1 MSSTRTSLAWI
12 SSALSALV
20 VSINLTVMSVAFDS
34 MRRDFPGTELR
45 VMGWVLSVYTIVFGA
60 LLVPAGRLADHLG
73 RRRIFLWGLGIMS
86 VSSTLAG
93 LAPSV
98 WVIIVGRVGQG
109 AAAACLVPSTLGLLL
124 EAVPVEQRVT
134 VTAFYSVL
142 ASVGGIA
149 GPTVG
154 ALLIQES
161 SWRAAFFIAPVL
173 AVLSWITGIRSLPE
187 TRRVKSGPLP
197 DLLGSLLV
205 VVSLSAF
212 SLGVLQSR
220 DWGWADART
229 IGALAFAVAAAVWFW
244 RRSSVHPVPVLPMK
258 LTRNRSFALANIA
271 SVLYGGA
278 TGALLFG
285 TVLFLREVW
294 DYDIVDAGL
303 GLLPLAVASM
313 VTSWF
318 GGRLGNR
325 YGERAVAVPGALV
338 VASGLA
344 WFAWRVGAQPEFV
357 REWLPGGTLIGFGM
371 GLTYPM
377 IGSACVRGVEG
388 ADLSVA
394 SAANRMTLQ
403 IGNAVGIALVIA
415 ILGDASGHAML
426 DQMRIGWAVTA
437 AMVVAVAATMAL
449 LDRPAHVMGVS
460 ASRAHVAAS
469 P

>member
-34 MRRDFPGTELR
+34 LRRDFPGTELS

-73 RRRIFLWGLGIMS
+73 RRTIFLWGLGIMS

-98 WVIIVGRVGQG
+98 WIIIVGRVGQG

-124 EAVPVEQRVT
+124 EAVPVAQRVT

-142 ASVGGIA
+142 ASVGGVA

-154 ALLIQES
+154 ALLIRQS

-187 TRRVKSGPLP
+187 AKPVKAGPLP
-197 DLLGSLLV
+197 DLLGALLV
-205 VVSLSAF
+205 VMSLSAF
-212 SLGVLQSR
+212 SLGVLQAR

-229 IGALAFAVAAAVWFW
+229 IGALVFSAATAVWFW

-258 LTRNRSFALANIA
+258 LTRIRSFTVANIA
-271 SVLYGGA
+271 SLLYGGA

-303 GLLPLAVASM
+303 GLLPLAGSSL

-318 GGRLGNR
+318 AGRLGNR
-325 YGERAVAVPGALV
+325 YGERAIAVPGSLI
-338 VASGLA
+338 VATGLA

-357 REWLPGGTLIGFGM
+357 QEWLPGGTLIGLGM
-371 GLTYPM
+371 GLSYPM
-377 IGSACVRGVEG
+377 IGSACVRGVEA

-403 IGNAVGIALVIA
+403 VGNAIGIALVIA
-415 ILGDASGHAML
+415 ILGDATGHAML
-426 DQMRIGWAVTA
+426 DQMRIAWAVTA
-437 AMVVAVAATMAL
+437 AMVVTVAITMAL
-449 LDRPAHVMGVS
+449 LDRPEHVVPVTRQ
-460 ASRAHVAAS
+460 RAQVVAS

>member
-1 MSSTRTSLAWI
+1 MSNTRTSLAWI

-34 MRRDFPGTELR
+34 LRRDFPATDLS

-73 RRRIFLWGLGIMS
+73 RRTIFLWGLGIMS

-98 WVIIVGRVGQG
+98 WLIIVGRVGQG

-124 EAVPVEQRVT
+124 DAVPVEQRVT
-134 VTAFYSVL
+134 VTAFYSAL
-142 ASVGGIA
+142 ASVGGVA

-154 ALLIQES
+154 ALLIRQS

-173 AVLSWITGIRSLPE
+173 AVLSWITGFRSLPE
-187 TRRVKSGPLP
+187 TKRVEAGPLP
-197 DLLGSLLV
+197 DLFGAVLLV
-205 VVSLSAF
+205 ASLSAF

-220 DWGWADART
+220 DWGWVDART
-229 IGALAFAVAAAVWFW
+229 VGALAFSVATAVWFW

-258 LTRNRSFALANIA
+258 LTRIRSFALANIA
-271 SVLYGGA
+271 SLLYGGA
-278 TGALLFG
+278 TGALLFA

-294 DYDIVDAGL
+294 DYDIVQAGL
-303 GLLPLAVASM
+303 GLLPLAVSSL
-313 VTSWF
+313 VTSWI

-325 YGERAVAVPGALV
+325 YGERAVAVPGALL
-338 VASGLA
+338 VAGGMG
-344 WFAWRVGAQPEFV
+344 WFAWRVGAHPEFV
-357 REWLPGGTLIGFGM
+357 REWLPGGTLIGLGM
-371 GLTYPM
+371 GLSYPM
-377 IGSACVRGVEG
+377 IGSACVRGVERS
-388 ADLSVA
+388 DLSVA

-403 IGNAVGIALVIA
+403 VGNAVGIALVIA
-415 ILGDASGHAML
+415 ILGDAKGHAML
-426 DQMRIGWAVTA
+426 GQMRIAWTVTA
-437 AMVVAVAATMAL
+437 ALVVAVAMTMAL
-449 LDRPAHVMGVS
+449 LDRPAHVVRVTGRHAQV
-460 ASRAHVAAS
+460 VPS

>member
-20 VSINLTVMSVAFDS
+20 VAINLTVMSVAFDS
-34 MRRDFPGTELR
+34 LRHDFPSTELS

-60 LLVPAGRLADHLG
+60 LLVPAGRLADYLG
-73 RRRIFLWGLGIMS
+73 RRTIFLWGLGIMS

-98 WVIIVGRVGQG
+98 WVVIVGRVGQG

-154 ALLIQES
+154 ALLIRQF

-173 AVLSWITGIRSLPE
+173 AVLSWITGFRSLPE
-187 TRRVKSGPLP
+187 TKRVKSGPLP
-197 DLLGSLLV
+197 DLLGAMLV
-205 VVSLSAF
+205 VMSLSAF

-229 IGALAFAVAAAVWFW
+229 VGALAFSAASAVWFW

-258 LTRNRSFALANIA
+258 LTHIRSFAIANIA
-271 SVLYGGA
+271 SLIYGGA

-303 GLLPLAVASM
+303 GLLPLACSSL

-318 GGRLGNR
+318 AGRLGNR
-325 YGERAVAVPGALV
+325 YGERAVAVPGALI
-338 VASGLA
+338 VAAGLA
-344 WFAWRVGAQPEFV
+344 WFAWRVGAHPEFV
-357 REWLPGGTLIGFGM
+357 REWLPGGTLIGCGM
-371 GLTYPM
+371 GLSYPM
-377 IGSACVRGVEG
+377 IGSACVRGVEA

-403 IGNAVGIALVIA
+403 VGNAVGIALVIA
-415 ILGDASGHAML
+415 ILGDATGHAML
-426 DQMRIGWAVTA
+426 DQMRIAWAVTA
-437 AMVVAVAATMAL
+437 AMVVAVAMTMAL
-449 LDRPAHVMGVS
+449 LDRPAHVVRVTGR
-460 ASRAHVAAS
+460 RAQVVAS

>member
-1 MSSTRTSLAWI
+1 MSNTRTSLAWI

-34 MRRDFPGTELR
+34 LRRDFPGTELR

-73 RRRIFLWGLGIMS
+73 RRKIFLWGLGIMS

-93 LAPSV
+93 LAPAV
-98 WVIIVGRVGQG
+98 WVVILGRVGQG

-124 EAVPVEQRVT
+124 EAVPAEKRVT
-134 VTAFYSVL
+134 VTALYSVL

-154 ALLIQES
+154 ALLIRQS
-161 SWRAAFFIAPVL
+161 SWRAAFLIAPVL
-173 AVLSWITGIRSLPE
+173 AVLSWLAGIRSLPE
-187 TRRVKSGPLP
+187 TKRVATGPLP
-197 DLLGSLLV
+197 DLVGAVLV

-220 DWGWADART
+220 AWGWADSRT
-229 IGALAFAVAAAVWFW
+229 IGALALAAATAVWFW

-258 LTRNRSFALANIA
+258 LTRIRSFAVANVA
-271 SVLYGGA
+271 SVLYGVA

-294 DYDIVDAGL
+294 DYDIVRAGL
-303 GLLPLAVASM
+303 GLLPLAVSSM

-325 YGERAVAVPGALV
+325 YGERAVAVPGSFI
-338 VASGLA
+338 VAAGLA

-377 IGSACVRGVEG
+377 IGAACVRGVDG

-403 IGNAVGIALVIA
+403 IGNAIGIALVIA

-426 DQMRIGWAVTA
+426 HQMRVAWAVTA
-437 AMVVAVAATMAL
+437 AIVVAVALTMAL
-449 LDRPAHVMGVS
+449 LERPAHVVASMRS
-460 ASRAHVAAS
+460 AAPAVAS
-469 P
+469 H